1 MRRAP
6 ERLRVRLWKF
16 FRREREEI
24 YRARRRVERPGPAYG
39 LVLLGDPPSFDEDD
53 PDPHCCVKPQRCSYR
68 AVACGDR
75 GVSCD
80 MGRRPLVRRRWR
92 HGSPFPA
99 CQGMPPP
106 IPRPPRSPRQFRRRS
121 RTPVVPSCP
130 VNVPKV
136 SRGCR
141 TAVLDA
147 PCCPSTGGTSFPIRP
162 PPPFDRVAC
171 PCRRGASPHVIR
183 DTCASR
189 VVWHLGCGCR
199 KLRLPRPCR
208 IPAGCPV
215 SRSVEVASDHTAI
228 QRRQNGVSVPPAPRW
243 HQNRM
248 FSSLAAAALHADLA
262 PRHYRTS
269 ATS

>member
-1 MRRAP
+1 MQLPCR
-6 ERLRVRLWKF
+6 RLRRP
-16 FRREREEI
+16 
-24 YRARRRVERPGPAYG
+24 RRVLRHGPAASCSAAMASRVSVSG
-39 LVLLGDPPSFDEDD
+39 MPGDAS
-53 PDPHCCVKPQRCSYR
+53 PDPATTSVATTVSASIKDSCC
-68 AVACGDR
+68 
-75 GVSCD
+75 
-80 MGRRPLVRRRWR
+80 
-92 HGSPFPA
+92 
-99 CQGMPPP
+99 
-106 IPRPPRSPRQFRRRS
+106 
-121 RTPVVPSCP
+121 PVVPRERSEGFTRLPHCRVGCSMLP
-130 VNVPKV
+130 VNGRHILPD
-136 SRGCR
+136 S
-141 TAVLDA
+141 
-147 PCCPSTGGTSFPIRP
+147 P